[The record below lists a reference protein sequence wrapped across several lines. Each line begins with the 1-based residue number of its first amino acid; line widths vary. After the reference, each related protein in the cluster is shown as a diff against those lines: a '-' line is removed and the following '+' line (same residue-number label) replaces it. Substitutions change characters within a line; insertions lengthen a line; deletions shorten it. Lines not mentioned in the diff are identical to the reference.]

1 MMNEKDIEYL
11 ILNNKDII
19 DFKDFKIIKD
29 PMNNYSC
36 NLSMSDTV
44 DVLYTNT
51 DVITLSII
59 FSFNKIEEIDNILF
73 NKNLPLKPFKSLLYP
88 TLNKLLKEIIK
99 LKQILKDEENDF
111 TYFLHF
117 SFNKNYE
124 LKGIESKLCYLIH
137 NKIFDYSFSYSF
149 EENSI
154 SDIILNCYVLFDL
167 ILTEKIKP
175 NDISFIEIFKTFFIF
190 KTEILGNTI
199 DFPISNI
206 TIDNYIDYL
215 YLIELTEY

>member
-1 MMNEKDIEYL
+1 MINEKDIENL

-36 NLSMSDTV
+36 NLSMADTV

-59 FSFNKIEEIDNILF
+59 FSFNTIEDLDNILL

-88 TLNKLLKEIIK
+88 TLTKLLKEVIK

-111 TYFLHF
+111 TYFLY
-117 SFNKNYE
+117 FNFNENYE
-124 LKGIESKLCYLIH
+124 LKGISSRLCYLIH
-137 NKIFDYSFSYSF
+137 NKIFDYSFIYSF
-149 EENSI
+149 KENSI
-154 SDIILNCYVLFDL
+154 SDIVLNCYVLFDL

-175 NDISFIEIFKTFFIF
+175 QDISFIEIFKTFFIF
-190 KTEILGNTI
+190 KTKISGNTI
-199 DFPISNI
+199 DFPISDI
-206 TIDNYIDYL
+206 TIDNYFDYL
-215 YLIELTEY
+215 NLIELTEY